1 MASLDVMDYETKDSV
16 CSAENREQDFVALGK
31 LILALACGSP
41 MAHQHLPECIES
53 ISQDYSEDL
62 KDVILYLITSEEE
75 EDKDVD
81 ELVAMIA
88 PHVLDEIDRSQS

>member
-1 MASLDVMDYETKDSV
+1 MAALDVMDYETKDSV
-16 CSAENREQDFVALGK
+16 CSTENREQDFIALGK

-41 MAHQHLPECIES
+41 MAHQHLPDCIED

-62 KDVILYLITSEEE
+62 RNVILYLIKSEK
-75 EDKDVD
+75 DKDVD

>member
-1 MASLDVMDYETKDSV
+1 MAALDVMDYETKDSV
-16 CSAENREQDFVALGK
+16 CSAENREQDFIALGK

-41 MAHQHLPECIES
+41 MAHQHLPECIET

-62 KDVILYLITSEEE
+62 KDVILYLITSEE